1 MNLQQVKIVVIGAGN
16 RTNKYLE
23 YAVRHPE
30 RLKLVGIVEPVEIRR
45 RLVANKFG
53 VPEDAC
59 FSSFDDFFANP
70 IDADAVLIGTPEDK
84 HYEPCM
90 RAIEAGYHI
99 LLEKPIAQTKQECLD
114 ILEASKR
121 KGVVVGVCHVLRF
134 HPYFMKIKELVD
146 SGELGEIISINH
158 YAEINIDRMTHS
170 YVRGL
175 WSKAKK
181 TNPMLIAKCCHDI
194 DFLLWICG
202 SKCRKVSSFGSL
214 RWFRKENAPEGS
226 AERCIDCKAEASCP
240 FSAVHLY
247 KERKQWIRN
256 FDVPKGQT
264 IDDVIDKELR
274 EGVFGRCVY
283 HCDNDVADHQI
294 VNMELEDETTISF
307 VVNAFTCNDFRG
319 THIKMTKGE
328 IDGNE
333 TTLRVRKFR
342 GNEET
347 VYDFSDLSNQPFHA
361 GADLNIVEEFVNS
374 ITRSSEGVLS
384 STIESSIE
392 SHVVCYEAETSRLT
406 NRTILIE

>member
-175 WSKAKK
+175 WNKSKK

-214 RWFRKENAPEGS
+214 RWFRKENAPAHSPG
-226 AERCIDCKAEASCP
+226 RCIYCPGEPDCP
-240 FSAVHLY
+240 FSAVNLY

-256 FDVPKGQT
+256 FDVPEGQT
-264 IDDVIDKELR
+264 IDNVIDKELR
-274 EGVFGRCVY
+274 EGAFGRCVY

-294 VNMELEDETTISF
+294 VNMELENQTTISF
-307 VVNAFTCNDFRG
+307 VVNAFTRNDFRS
-319 THIKMTKGE
+319 THIKLTKGE

-406 NRTILIE
+406 NQTILIE